1 MVIFFPVMQPA
12 PLTIAQKRDYVR
24 RLAEGWKAAN
34 IDQAAGA
41 RARGEGEKWA
51 VADEL
56 QRMSESLANRHYPLS
71 ADASLHGMVEQ
82 QRLFMKLARRK

>member
-1 MVIFFPVMQPA
+1 MAIFFPVMQPA
-12 PLTIAQKRDYVR
+12 PLTIAQQRDYVR

-34 IDQAAGA
+34 RDQAASA

-56 QRMSESLANRHYPLS
+56 QRMSESLINRHHPLS
-71 ADASLHGMVEQ
+71 ADASMHGMVEQ
-82 QRLFMKLARRK
+82 QRLFMKLHHG